1 MRLPPAAV
9 LWRPLATPAGARRS
23 SACHEQGLPPDMNI
37 REVAAD
43 IKTYQRLNRAAG
55 SGGSVAAAAGGLEVT
70 ADTPREEKQRQYGL
84 KGPALQAQVGAWR
97 PPWGTLSG
105 CMPMSTYPWTHTS
118 LPALWVALA
127 ALSGVCRALSACP
140 CCAAAPAPP
149 RCCTPC
155 RPAPPCRQTWRRAW
169 PPSASLTAC
178 AQSCWSARPAC
189 RVGGPRGRVLPP
201 AELCWVLA
209 DADWCWPV
217 QARGRGGWCVLV
229 CSPCWRVL
237 GAPKRAASS
246 QEQGLDMYAS
256 CWAHRAHCRP
266 G

>member
-9 LWRPLATPAGARRS
+9 LWRPPATPAGARRS

-149 RCCTPC
+149 GAVHPAVQPRHAA
-155 RPAPPCRQTWRRAW
+155 RPGAEPGRLLLPSRRAPRAAGAHAQHVGW
-169 PPSASLTAC
+169 VAC
-178 AQSCWSARPAC
+178 S
-189 RVGGPRGRVLPP
+189 GGR
-201 AELCWVLA
+201 CWVLA
-209 DADWCWPV
+209 LLTGAACR
-217 QARGRGGWCVLV
+217 A
-229 CSPCWRVL
+229 VL
-237 GAPKRAASS
+237 GAGGCRL
-246 QEQGLDMYAS
+246 QGAHCAGV
-256 CWAHRAHCRP
+256 CWCVHRAGRCKQALA
-266 G
+266 GACGS